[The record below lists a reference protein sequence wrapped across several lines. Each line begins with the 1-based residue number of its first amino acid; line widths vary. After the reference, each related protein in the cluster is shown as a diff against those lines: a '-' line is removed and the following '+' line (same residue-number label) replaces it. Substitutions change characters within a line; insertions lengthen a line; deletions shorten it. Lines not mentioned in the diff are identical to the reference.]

1 MMFFFAKMLIRI
13 NSAAKGIEASCH
25 AARKSPID
33 QRADL
38 PKRNQPIGT
47 LLHWHIGT
55 LLEYFKINLD

>member
-38 PKRNQPIGT
+38 PKRN
-47 LLHWHIGT
+47 
-55 LLEYFKINLD
+55 